1 MEEGGKADHIHIRV
15 LVQELAQPLHGM
27 GVGLGLAHIKG
38 DLRLRI
44 FPVVDHRVIHIH
56 RVPHNVGQKADGVLV
71 EGHSTDH
78 HIAAL
83 PIITPVLYRHRRT
96 GGAVHHFPPTL
107 NIIISIHLQ
116 HCRVQVVHQVDLQR
130 VLHRRMERGH
140 NVHLL
145 HLVRVRLGPGV
156 VLAGGAVG
164 GVDLGA
170 GVFQLLGELCAVAVT
185 QGVCAPALHNFF
197 GLGHHIQVGGDGDSA
212 LSVCHS
218 LLPQSS
224 LLSAGTTVLFT
235 SFILPW
241 LRLRLKGTPGSI

>member
-15 LVQELAQPLHGM
+15 LVQKPAQPLHRV

-71 EGHSTDH
+71 EGHGADH

-116 HCRVQVVHQVDLQR
+116 HCRVQVIHQVNLQR
-130 VLHRRMERGH
+130 VLYRRMERGH

-156 VLAGGAVG
+156 VLAGI
-164 GVDLGA
+164 
-170 GVFQLLGELCAVAVT
+170 FQLLGELCAVAVT

-241 LRLRLKGTPGSI
+241 LRLRRKGTPGSI